1 MFFAQ
6 CFLPVASSRVEG
18 NQPSANP
25 VVAEPA
31 DWNTRRMDNQRRLV
45 LVRDESEL
53 PSSDAPAR
61 KPPLIRE
68 AYGRVLREVRR
79 DQDRT
84 LDDVAAEV
92 GMSKQYLSEIERGK
106 KEPSSEILRSICQA
120 LGMPLEHLL
129 FRSGNK
135 LVALNSLTFG
145 NSPEPISGPVL
156 MAA

>member
-1 MFFAQ
+1 
-6 CFLPVASSRVEG
+6 
-18 NQPSANP
+18 
-25 VVAEPA
+25 
-31 DWNTRRMDNQRRLV
+31 
-45 LVRDESEL
+45 
-53 PSSDAPAR
+53 
-61 KPPLIRE
+61 
-68 AYGRVLREVRR
+68 VLREVRR

-145 NSPEPISGPVL
+145 NSPAPISGPVL

>member
-1 MFFAQ
+1 MR
-6 CFLPVASSRVEG
+6 CFLPVVFEPTEPSL
-18 NQPSANP
+18 PSANP
-25 VVAEPA
+25 VVAA
-31 DWNTRRMDNQRRLV
+31 LVGWNTRRMDAQRRLV
-45 LVRDESEL
+45 LVKGGSEL
-53 PSSDAPAR
+53 PNPDAPAR

-84 LDDVAAEV
+84 LGDVAAQV

-106 KEPSSEILRSICQA
+106 KEPSSEILRAICEA

-135 LVALNSLTFG
+135 IIALNSLTLG
-145 NSPEPISGPVL
+145 HSPAPISGPVL

>member
-1 MFFAQ
+1 M
-6 CFLPVASSRVEG
+6 
-18 NQPSANP
+18 PSANQ
-25 VVAEPA
+25 VAGIGGTW
-31 DWNTRRMDNQRRLV
+31 DTGRMEMQRGLILIKGDSR
-45 LVRDESEL
+45 
-53 PSSDAPAR
+53 PSDATPPAR

-68 AYGRVLREVRR
+68 AYGRVLREIRR

-84 LDDVAAEV
+84 LGDVADAV

-106 KEPSSEILRSICQA
+106 KEPSSEILHAICAA

-135 LVALNSLTFG
+135 IVALNSLTHGSF
-145 NSPEPISGPVL
+145 SAPPTGPVL

>member
-1 MFFAQ
+1 MDARHG
-6 CFLPVASSRVEG
+6 LTL
-18 NQPSANP
+18 
-25 VVAEPA
+25 AE
-31 DWNTRRMDNQRRLV
+31 NG
-45 LVRDESEL
+45 SEL
-53 PSSDAPAR
+53 AESVARAR

-84 LDDVAAEV
+84 LSDVAAAV

-106 KEPSSEILRSICQA
+106 KEPSSEILQSICSA
-120 LGMPLEHLL
+120 LAMPLEHLL

-135 LVALNSLTFG
+135 IIALGSVRSVQGSAN
-145 NSPEPISGPVL
+145 ISGPVL

>member
-1 MFFAQ
+1 
-6 CFLPVASSRVEG
+6 
-18 NQPSANP
+18 
-25 VVAEPA
+25 
-31 DWNTRRMDNQRRLV
+31 MDTQRRLS
-45 LVRDESEL
+45 LVKDAD
-53 PSSDAPAR
+53 PTAPAP
-61 KPPLIRE
+61 KPPLLRE

-84 LDDVAAEV
+84 LGDVAAEV

-106 KEPSSEILRSICQA
+106 KEPSSEILHAICEA

-135 LVALNSLTFG
+135 IVALNSLTFVG
-145 NSPEPISGPVL
+145 APTPMSGPAL

>member
-1 MFFAQ
+1 M
-6 CFLPVASSRVEG
+6 PVVFERTRC
-18 NQPSANP
+18 QPSVNRVVCEP
-25 VVAEPA
+25 VG
-31 DWNTRRMDNQRRLV
+31 WNTRPMDAPRRLV
-45 LVRDESEL
+45 LVKGESEL
-53 PSSDAPAR
+53 PDPAVAVR

-84 LDDVAAEV
+84 LDDVAAKV

-106 KEPSSEILRSICQA
+106 KEPSSEILRAICEA

-129 FRSGNK
+129 FRAGNRI
-135 LVALNSLTFG
+135 VALNSLTFG
-145 NSPEPISGPVL
+145 HSPSPISGPVL